1 MLPPRPM
8 GAMVDSALVP
18 EEQGFEIPVEG
29 PMEFPGG
36 AEIIPQEDGSALIQ
50 AIAEMAGELDVEQLI
65 PFDANLSEFLDD
77 STLAEI
83 ATDLLASVEDD
94 MESRSEW

>member
-36 AEIIPQEDGSALIQ
+36 AEIIPKEDGSALIQ
-50 AIAEMAGELDVEQLI
+50 AIA
-65 PFDANLSEFLDD
+65 
-77 STLAEI
+77 
-83 ATDLLASVEDD
+83 
-94 MESRSEW
+94 

>member
-50 AIAEMAGELDVEQLI
+50 ARIDDPSFLARGRSSLGVGNDRLRAE
-65 PFDANLSEFLDD
+65 
-77 STLAEI
+77 
-83 ATDLLASVEDD
+83 
-94 MESRSEW
+94 